1 MAVLQHALD
10 RLREAGYRITNARL
24 AVLSVLQESD
34 GHLTSAEIIN
44 QVDARDPSIGRASVF
59 RTLELLTSLSLVRPT
74 YLESRTPTYVLL
86 THEGHHSHII
96 CTNCSR
102 VIELD
107 VCQVDDIAQS
117 VGEQHGIHVTGHL
130 LEFYGIC
137 ERCAE
142 AGAAPHHTR
151 PEGLDPVTT

>member
-1 MAVLQHALD
+1 MAALQHALD

-24 AVLSVLQESD
+24 AVLRVLQESD
-34 GHLTSAEIIN
+34 GHLTSAEILN
-44 QVDARDPSIGRASVF
+44 GVEARDPSVGRASVF
-59 RTLELLTSLSLVRPT
+59 RTLDLLTSLSLVRPT

-86 THEGHHSHII
+86 TREGHHSHII

-102 VIELD
+102 VVELD
-107 VCQVDDIAQS
+107 VCQVDDIAAA
-117 VGEQHGIHVTGHL
+117 VGEQHGMRITGHL

-137 ERCAE
+137 IRCAD
-142 AGAAPHHTR
+142 AGTAPRRTS